1 MQTDSLGI
9 PVYSKIDILDVIYQG
24 KVNLLSNMLVDIDQS
39 ELDRFNSAAQE
50 AGEPLLHSYSPLS
63 IDIKDFDQSL
73 QSDWLMP
80 DEYKNLDI
88 EEFLVNRCPKEHY
101 QRLIEELQ
109 AYRDRDM
116 LNLLRWLK
124 YFVDT
129 CRTNNVLWGVG
140 RGSSVASYA
149 LYLIGVHKI
158 DSLKYNLDWREFLR

>member
-9 PVYSKIDILDVIYQG
+9 PVYSKTDILDIIYQG
-24 KVNLLSNMLVDIDQS
+24 KVDLLGNMLVDIDQS
-39 ELDRFNSAAQE
+39 ELDQFNLAAQE
-50 AGEPLLHSYSPLS
+50 AGESPLRSYAPLS
-63 IDIKDFDQSL
+63 IDIRDFDQSL

-80 DEYKNLDI
+80 DEYKQLDI
-88 EEFLVNRCPKEHY
+88 EDYLVHVCPKENY

-109 AYRDRDM
+109 EYRSRNM

-129 CRTNNVLWGVG
+129 CRANNVLWGVG
-140 RGSSVASYA
+140 RGSSVASYT